1 MAIRLGSLRAEL
13 NPFIFCDMFQDLD
26 CWMHCSVFVAT
37 TGLTGLIA
45 SITGHTAWC
54 WHFGRTAELRAS
66 ISRHDAAEKPCVTK
80 RAKKLLNDARFDF
93 SWSAGQGI
101 QQYGWLVARWASSS
115 SCVWKAM
122 LSSCHPPP
130 SSPPSSTPTPP
141 PPPSSSAN
149 FSLRVLLLLQKKK
162 S

>member
-1 MAIRLGSLRAEL
+1 MKGASLTFKVRIVSL
-13 NPFIFCDMFQDLD
+13 N
-26 CWMHCSVFVAT
+26 SVCFSGKFLEEK

-80 RAKKLLNDARFDF
+80 RAKKLLNDAKFDF